1 MSPAITLSLA
11 HDPLDLT
18 GIQEFITIMS
28 PKSRQIIAI
37 SSIVLIA
44 AAVVFVVQRILTDYL
59 DSARDDAGQPVSFV
73 IEPSES
79 VDSIAERLNDEGLIR
94 STTYFRLR
102 VQFSGQDNDIVAG
115 THPLNTGMTTSQ
127 IIDTITS
134 QDNISVPETTVTFL
148 EGWRI
153 EQYADT
159 LVEAGLIE
167 TPAEF
172 IDAANDPGWNDE
184 FSFLHSR
191 PSGAGLEGYLFP
203 DTYRF
208 RTDATPYDIIRTL
221 LGTFDERVNAELRAS
236 AEGLGMTIHQAITL
250 ASIVEREAAVPSE
263 RPLIAA
269 VYYNRFLIGM
279 PLQADP
285 TVQYALGTS
294 SEWWPVIDGSDLQ
307 VSSAYNTYN
316 GPGLPPGP
324 ICNPGLASLQAAFSP
339 TETTFLYF
347 VARGDGTHVFAET
360 PEEHQENVDRYV
372 RDEQ

>member
-1 MSPAITLSLA
+1 M
-11 HDPLDLT
+11 
-18 GIQEFITIMS
+18 
-28 PKSRQIIAI
+28 
-37 SSIVLIA
+37 
-44 AAVVFVVQRILTDYL
+44 
-59 DSARDDAGQPVSFV
+59 
-73 IEPSES
+73 
-79 VDSIAERLNDEGLIR
+79 R

-208 RTDATPYDIIRTL
+208 RDRRDALRHYPHPARDLDEGPTP
-221 LGTFDERVNAELRAS
+221 NCA
-236 AEGLGMTIHQAITL
+236 
-250 ASIVEREAAVPSE
+250 P
-263 RPLIAA
+263 RPK
-269 VYYNRFLIGM
+269 
-279 PLQADP
+279 
-285 TVQYALGTS
+285 
-294 SEWWPVIDGSDLQ
+294 GS
-307 VSSAYNTYN
+307 
-316 GPGLPPGP
+316 G
-324 ICNPGLASLQAAFSP
+324 
-339 TETTFLYF
+339 
-347 VARGDGTHVFAET
+347 
-360 PEEHQENVDRYV
+360 
-372 RDEQ
+372 

>member
-1 MSPAITLSLA
+1 MSPRV
-11 HDPLDLT
+11 
-18 GIQEFITIMS
+18 
-28 PKSRQIIAI
+28 RQLVAI
-37 SSIVLIA
+37 SSIIVIA
-44 AAVVFVVQRILTDYL
+44 VAIVFVVQRIITGYL
-59 DSARDDAGQPVSFV
+59 DSARDEVGQPVTFV

-79 VDSIAERLNDEGLIR
+79 VDSIAQRLEDEELIR

-115 THPLNTGMTTSQ
+115 AHPLDTGMTTSQ

-134 QDNISVPETTVTFL
+134 QENLSVPETTITFL

-153 EQYADT
+153 EQYAEAV
-159 LVEAGLIE
+159 VEAGLIE
-167 TPAEF
+167 SPEAF
-172 IDAANDPGWNDE
+172 IEAANDPGWNDE

-208 RTDATPYDIIRTL
+208 RTDATSYDVIRTL

-236 AEGLGMTIHQAITL
+236 AEGLGMTIHQAMTL
-250 ASIVEREAAVPSE
+250 ASIVEREAAVPAE

-269 VYYNRFLIGM
+269 VYFNRFLIGM

-285 TVQYALGTS
+285 TVQYALAGP
-294 SEWWPVIDGSDLQ
+294 EDWWPVIEGSDLQ

-339 TETTFLYF
+339 TETTFLFF
-347 VARGDGTHVFAET
+347 VARGDGTHAFAET
-360 PEEHQENVDRYV
+360 AEEHQENVDRYV

>member
-1 MSPAITLSLA
+1 MSPTV
-11 HDPLDLT
+11 
-18 GIQEFITIMS
+18 
-28 PKSRQIIAI
+28 RRVVAI

-44 AAVVFVVQRILTDYL
+44 TAVVFVVQRIITDYL
-59 DSARDDAGQPVSFV
+59 NSSRDDVGRPVSFV

-79 VDSIAERLNDEGLIR
+79 VDSIAERLEDGGLIR

-102 VQFSGQDNDIVAG
+102 VQFAGQDDDIVAG
-115 THPLNTGMTTSQ
+115 THPLDTGMTTSQ

-134 QDNISVPETTVTFL
+134 SDHIVVPEVMVTFL

-153 EQYADT
+153 EQYAEA
-159 LVEAGLIE
+159 LIGAGLVD
-167 TPAEF
+167 TPDEF
-172 IDAANDPGWNDE
+172 IEAANEPGWNDE

-208 RTDATPYDIIRTL
+208 RLDATPDDIIRTL

-236 AEGLGMTIHQAITL
+236 AEGLGLTIHQAMTL
-250 ASIVEREAAVPSE
+250 ASIVEREAAVPAE

-285 TVQYALGTS
+285 TVQYPLGETGD
-294 SEWWPVIDGSDLQ
+294 WWPVIDGGDLQ
-307 VSSAYNTYN
+307 VVSRYNTYS

-339 TETTFLYF
+339 TETTFLFF
-347 VARGDGTHVFAET
+347 VARGDGTHAFAET
-360 PEEHQENVDRYV
+360 AEEHQENVEQFIT
-372 RDEQ
+372 DEP

>member
-1 MSPAITLSLA
+1 MSPRA
-11 HDPLDLT
+11 
-18 GIQEFITIMS
+18 
-28 PKSRQIIAI
+28 RQVIAV
-37 SSIVLIA
+37 SSIIVIA
-44 AAVVFVVQRILTDYL
+44 LAIVFVVQRIITNYL
-59 DSARDDAGQPVSFV
+59 NSARDEVGQPVSFV

-79 VDSIAERLNDEGLIR
+79 VDSIAQRLEDEGLIR

-115 THPLNTGMTTSQ
+115 THALNTGMTTSQ

-134 QDNISVPETTVTFL
+134 QENILVPETTVTFL

-153 EQYADT
+153 EQYAEA
-159 LVEAGLIE
+159 LIEAGLLE
-167 TPAEF
+167 SPEEF
-172 IDAANDPGWNDE
+172 IEAANDPGWNDE

-208 RTDATPYDIIRTL
+208 RTDATPHDIIRTL
-221 LGTFDERVNAELRAS
+221 LATFDERVNAELRAS
-236 AEGLGMTIHQAITL
+236 AEGLGMTIHQAMTL

-269 VYYNRFLIGM
+269 VYYNRYLIGM

-285 TVQYALGTS
+285 TVQYALGTPDD
-294 SEWWPVIDGSDLQ
+294 WWPVIDGDDLNAA
-307 VSSAYNTYN
+307 SAYNTYN

-347 VARGDGTHVFAET
+347 VARGDGTHAFAET
-360 PEEHQENVDRYV
+360 PEEHQENVNRYV
-372 RDEQ
+372 RDES

>member
-1 MSPAITLSLA
+1 MSPRL
-11 HDPLDLT
+11 
-18 GIQEFITIMS
+18 
-28 PKSRQIIAI
+28 RQIVAI
-37 SSIVLIA
+37 SSIIVIA
-44 AAVVFVVQRILTDYL
+44 VAVIFIVQRVITGYL
-59 DSARDDAGQPVSFV
+59 NSAQDEVGQPVSFV

-79 VDSIAERLNDEGLIR
+79 VDSIAQRLEDGGLIR

-102 VQFSGQDNDIVAG
+102 IQFAGQDDDIVAG

-153 EQYADT
+153 EQYAET
-159 LVEAGLIE
+159 LIDAGLIE
-167 TPAEF
+167 TPEEF

-221 LGTFDERVNAELRAS
+221 LSTFDERVNAELRAS

-250 ASIVEREAAVPSE
+250 ASIVEREAAVPAE

-285 TVQYALGTS
+285 TVQYALG
-294 SEWWPVIDGSDLQ
+294 EPADWWPVIDGSDLD
-307 VSSAYNTYN
+307 VSSAYNTYS

-339 TETTFLYF
+339 TETTYLYF
-347 VARGDGTHVFAET
+347 VARGDGTHAFAET
-360 PEEHQENVDRYV
+360 AEEHQQNVDRYV
-372 RDEQ
+372 GD

>member
-1 MSPAITLSLA
+1 MSPRL
-11 HDPLDLT
+11 
-18 GIQEFITIMS
+18 
-28 PKSRQIIAI
+28 RQIVAI
-37 SSIVLIA
+37 SSIIVIA
-44 AAVVFVVQRILTDYL
+44 VAVVFIVQRVITGYL
-59 DSARDDAGQPVSFV
+59 NSARDEVGQPVSFV

-79 VDSIAERLNDEGLIR
+79 VDSIAQRLEDGGLIR

-102 VQFSGQDNDIVAG
+102 IQFAGQDDDIVAG
-115 THPLNTGMTTSQ
+115 IHPLNTGMTTSQ
-127 IIDTITS
+127 IINTITS

-153 EQYADT
+153 EQYAET
-159 LVEAGLIE
+159 LIEAGLIE
-167 TPAEF
+167 TPEEF

-191 PSGAGLEGYLFP
+191 PSDAGLEGYLFP

-208 RTDATPYDIIRTL
+208 RTDATPYDVIRTL
-221 LGTFDERVNAELRAS
+221 LSTFDERVNAELRAS

-250 ASIVEREAAVPSE
+250 ASIVEREAAVPAE

-285 TVQYALGTS
+285 TVQYALG
-294 SEWWPVIDGSDLQ
+294 EPADWWPVIDGSDLD
-307 VSSAYNTYN
+307 VSSAYNTYS

-347 VARGDGTHVFAET
+347 VARGDGTHAFAET
-360 PEEHQENVDRYV
+360 AEEHQKNVDRYV
-372 RDEQ
+372 GD